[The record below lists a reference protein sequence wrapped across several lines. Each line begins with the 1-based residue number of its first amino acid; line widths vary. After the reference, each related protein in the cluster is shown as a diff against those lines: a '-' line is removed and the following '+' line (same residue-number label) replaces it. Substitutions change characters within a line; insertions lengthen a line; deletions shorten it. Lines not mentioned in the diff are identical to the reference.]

1 MQSIISRD
9 KIAEQ
14 PHTRAVVDAVAA
26 SLNYWPSRQAFLPR
40 VRGTALALLG
50 ILGLW
55 LVPVPGAAQI
65 PERSATVGPA
75 AQFAIPPSVR
85 VVTDGDNT
93 SNDPAAPPQEVPFFP
108 TMDPSVYDALK
119 AEAEAE
125 ATPAANAPQ
134 LPDQPAQPTNP
145 PIVNQN
151 FEGVDQTLA
160 FGPGSGF
167 FPPDTH
173 GAISTTQFV
182 EIVNTALVVYDRD
195 SGTILK
201 RVPLNQLFGYAVPPG
216 QFINDP
222 RAAYD
227 RAADRFVITG
237 VGFPEAPD
245 VQFFFVAVSET
256 SDASGAFFVQRVNVR
271 RPPFTVNALFDYPI
285 LGIGTDAVLVTSNI
299 LAPAFI
305 GADLVVFPKAPLYAG
320 QGATITLFKGL
331 IGTLTPPIVLDQ
343 NGSSFLLANL
353 PNTPFVAVYELTGA
367 GDPTTTTLGDPF
379 TINVSTYR
387 VPRSAQQPLVFN
399 TLDTLDTRFVNA
411 SAQIG
416 TSLFNVHTIA
426 LGTFPTPRWYEL
438 DVAAHAVAQTGVFF
452 GTGTSDDWNASMVV
466 NDTRDV
472 LVTWTSSNAFGS
484 RDGNPPYFAQVRT
497 SGRLSTDPA
506 GVIPSGVVV
515 FESTTPYFNFR
526 WGDYSAIT
534 LDPNNGN
541 CAWGVNEKINA
552 AFTWGSRFF
561 SSCLQPV
568 APAEIATR

>member
-1 MQSIISRD
+1 MERIHHCQSGGMHSAKTIS
-9 KIAEQ
+9 
-14 PHTRAVVDAVAA
+14 PLHGT
-26 SLNYWPSRQAFLPR
+26 FLPR
-40 VRGTALALLG
+40 VRGTAVGLLG
-50 ILGLW
+50 ILGFW
-55 LVPVPGAAQI
+55 LVSIPGAAQI
-65 PERSATVGPA
+65 PDQFATVGPSTHLPLA
-75 AQFAIPPSVR
+75 PAVR
-85 VVTDGDNT
+85 VDTVGDNT
-93 SNDPAAPPQEVPFFP
+93 SNGPTAPPQEVPFFP
-108 TMDPSVYDALK
+108 TMDQSVYDALK

-125 ATPAANAPQ
+125 ATVAPQ
-134 LPDQPAQPTNP
+134 LAEAPTDQGTPPTL
-145 PIVNQN
+145 VKN

-195 SGTILK
+195 SGAVLK
-201 RVPLNQLFGYAVPPG
+201 RVPLNQLFGYPMPPG

-227 RAADRFVITG
+227 RGADRFVITG
-237 VGFPEAPD
+237 VAFPEAPD
-245 VQFFFVAVSET
+245 VQFLFIGVSET
-256 SDASGAFFVQRVNVR
+256 PDATGAFFVQRINVR
-271 RPPFTVNALFDYPI
+271 RPPFTINALFDYPI

-299 LAPAFI
+299 LAPAFV

-320 QGATITLFKGL
+320 QGATMTVFTGL

-353 PNTPFVAVYELTGA
+353 PNTPFVAVYELTGS
-367 GDPTTTTLGDPF
+367 GDPTTTKLSDPF

-387 VPRSAQQPLVFN
+387 IPRSAQQPVVFN

-411 SAQIG
+411 STQIG

-438 DVAAHAVAQTGVFF
+438 DMSTRAVAQTGVFF
-452 GTGTSDDWNASMVV
+452 GTGTSDDWNASIVV
-466 NDTRDV
+466 DDTRDV
-472 LVTWTSSNAFGS
+472 FVTWSSSNAFGS
-484 RDGNPPYFAQVRT
+484 REGNPAYFPQVRT

-515 FESTTPYFNFR
+515 FESTVPYLNFR
-526 WGDYSAIT
+526 WGDYSATT
-534 LDPNNGN
+534 LDPSNAN

-561 SSCLQPV
+561 SSCLEPV
-568 APAEIATR
+568 ASPAVATR